1 MILAVIFLV
10 VVAIVGLTIL
20 IAAHVGKRER
30 RREEGKYEAL
40 VSEAKES
47 YERVQRELRSS
58 GFVSSERIGSFGYE
72 ELNRRYKGKI
82 EDNVNVEI
90 DQTGRKIACYILDPY
105 ELNVYGFDDLFNAEL
120 IINNGSVSTSATT
133 RGTGVSVGMLHAG
146 KAVTS
151 GSSNQII
158 RAIIVLLAFKDG
170 KQFPVNFLDHNTFT
184 CFEGDEK
191 YNEALLKAKS
201 FMTKMQVIL
210 NDKPLS

>member
-1 MILAVIFLV
+1 MILVIIFLV
-10 VVAIVGLTIL
+10 VAVIFGSVIL
-20 IAAHVGKRER
+20 IAAQVGKRER
-30 RREEGKYEAL
+30 KREKEKFDAL
-40 VSEAKES
+40 VPVAKES
-47 YERVQRELRSS
+47 YEQVQRELKGS

-72 ELNRRYKGKI
+72 EIDRCYKGKI

-90 DQTGRKIACYILDPY
+90 DQTSRKIACYILRPY
-105 ELNVYGFDDLFNAEL
+105 ELKVYGFDDLFSAEV

-133 RGTGVSVGMLHAG
+133 RGTGVSVGMLHTG

-151 GSSNQII
+151 GSSNQIV

-170 KQFPVNFLDHNTFT
+170 KQFPVNFLDQNVFI
-184 CFEGDEK
+184 CYEGDEK
-191 YNEALLKAKS
+191 YNDALLKAKS